1 MNGHVIARH
10 ALKTAEI
17 ITTILDGLSGPFPVL
32 QPVVGLLQKIVDIAG
47 VRVTPSVFV
56 VPYR

>member
-10 ALKTAEI
+10 ALKTAET

-56 VPYR
+56 APYR